1 LRKLEALLL
10 AFVIV
15 SMILARI
22 SPAYFSGSLFST
34 DVWPL
39 YRSSQEILSNP
50 GAKIWDDSL
59 FDGYNNHWP
68 GVILSA
74 SFLSSL
80 TAIPLEDIYAY
91 ALTAACSLASGIL
104 FYSVL
109 RLFFSRKASALS
121 LIIFGFFP
129 SFLVFTSSPLKEVY
143 AYPISLSII
152 FSALK
157 PLAGRKISRGEALSF
172 ALLAAALALTHHLAA
187 LMTSGFLFGVSAVLS
202 FLKIK
207 GLLRPQSRASS
218 LPLSVAG
225 LITASAASAYFLIY
239 GSSGLKIPIAPSA
252 AITYALYAVLI
263 YGGFLI
269 LYRKPSPLEQIA
281 VIVTVLVGSS
291 LFLLMGNLIPGIVPK
306 LSMMYWYF
314 IPAAALLVL
323 LSLPIED
330 VRILAISAGM
340 GLLILLNILFILF
353 SEPAFSSII
362 HRFLNYL
369 ALLFPFPAAY
379 AFTRKSRPAK
389 LFSIFAI
396 AITLLSGIAVLHNIV
411 SIGPDISYS
420 WYYPRC
426 ECSGFDAI
434 SSFSPPSIQLAGDVK
449 VSYYFSMLR
458 NVQQLPYLELE
469 YLSSNSIK
477 NTVFI
482 AYTANFIY
490 GLKIQ
495 LNMYKIPIEVLS
507 SYSRV
512 FDSSC
517 VEAFM
522 QGAEGKQ

>member
-10 AFVIV
+10 AFVIA

-22 SPAYFSGSLFST
+22 SPAYFSESLFST

-39 YRSSQEILSNP
+39 YRSSQVILSNP
-50 GAKIWDDSL
+50 SAKIWDDAL

-74 SFLSSL
+74 SLFSSL
-80 TAIPLEDIYAY
+80 TAIPLEDVYAY

-104 FYSVL
+104 FYSIL
-109 RLFFSRKASALS
+109 RLFFSRKASVLS

-157 PLAGRKISRGEALSF
+157 PLAGRKISRGEALS
-172 ALLAAALALTHHLAA
+172 LSILAAALALTHHLAA
-187 LMTSGFLFGVSAVLS
+187 LMTSGFLLGSSAVLS
-202 FLKIK
+202 VLKIK
-207 GLLRPQSRASS
+207 GLLRTQSRASS
-218 LPLSVAG
+218 FPLSAAG

-239 GSSGLKIPIAPSA
+239 GSSGLKIPIASSA
-252 AITYALYAVLI
+252 AITYILYAILI

-281 VIVTVLVGSS
+281 AIVTVLAGSS
-291 LFLLMGNLIPGIVPK
+291 LFLLIGNLIPGIVPR

-314 IPAAALLVL
+314 IPAATLLML
-323 LSLPIED
+323 LSIPIED
-330 VRILAISAGM
+330 GRILAISAGM
-340 GLLILLNILFILF
+340 GLLIVLNILFILF

-369 ALLFPFPAAY
+369 AFLFPFPAAY
-379 AFTRKSRPAK
+379 AFTRKSRPAM

-396 AITLLSGIAVLHNIV
+396 AITFLSGIAVLHNIV

-426 ECSGFDAI
+426 ECSGLDAI

-507 SYSRV
+507 SYSKV

-517 VEAFM
+517 VKAFM